1 MKSTLLHFLGKQLPS
16 HENHG
21 ELEVNHLHCLAEKSP
36 IHQTHSVDNK
46 SFNVCEKIRESNG
59 ANHI

>member
-1 MKSTLLHFLGKQLPS
+1 MKSTLLHLLVIAGKQLPS

-21 ELEVNHLHCLAEKSP
+21 ELEVNHPHCLAEKSP

-46 SFNVCEKIRESNG
+46 SFNVCEK
-59 ANHI
+59 